1 MDNEQLT
8 NRVPMSC
15 ARLDAVRALAPRTCE
30 GGGTSVRYFRHP
42 PRKRGGQGRAL
53 YPPAHYRT
61 MPSGAGQER

>member
-30 GGGTSVRYFRHP
+30 GGGTS
-42 PRKRGGQGRAL
+42 
-53 YPPAHYRT
+53 AHT
-61 MPSGAGQER
+61 GAGGSTNFRKQIE